1 MSAQESMLISNR
13 RSDHLC
19 GLGHLSRRQ
28 DIETITGFVVP
39 PLWDQFETQARRTA
53 SNRRLADRRR
63 ESYRRTGEFRSTFS
77 AKQEQE
83 FFDDLIDRLP
93 D

>member
-1 MSAQESMLISNR
+1 MLISNR
-13 RSDHLC
+13 QSDNLC
-19 GLGHLSRRQ
+19 GLGHFSRRQ

-39 PLWDQFETQARRTA
+39 PLWDQFDTQQRRTA
-53 SNRRLADRRR
+53 SNRRLADKRR
-63 ESYRRTGEFRSTFS
+63 ETYRRTGEIRATFGTKEER
-77 AKQEQE
+77 A